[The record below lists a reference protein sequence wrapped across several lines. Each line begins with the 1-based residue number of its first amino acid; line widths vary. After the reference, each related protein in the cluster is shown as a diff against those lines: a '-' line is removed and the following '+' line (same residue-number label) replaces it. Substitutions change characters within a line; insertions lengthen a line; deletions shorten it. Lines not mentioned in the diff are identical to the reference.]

1 MKYQQ
6 QDGKWNMRKVFEVN
20 ELIMYSNAFNRSCVP

>member
-6 QDGKWNMRKVFEVN
+6 QDCEWNMGKVFEVN

>member
-6 QDGKWNMRKVFEVN
+6 KDCEWNMAKVFEVN